1 VTCLGALTAQATTL
15 TLRQTTSDAE
25 LLTVSECVFE
35 TLLANFATSAYL
47 FGFTGGGATL
57 GEKEVG
63 VHSQAVGLVLP
74 CAVVAFRRFD
84 SLVH

>member
-1 VTCLGALTAQATTL
+1 LTAQSTTL
-15 TLRQTTSDAE
+15 ALRQPTPDAE
-25 LLTVSECVFE
+25 LLTIGECVFE

-57 GEKEVG
+57 RKKEVG
-63 VHSQAVGLVLP
+63 VHSQAVGLVLS
-74 CAVVAFRRFD
+74 CTVVAFRRFD